1 MELYTRI
8 ILIILEGIKYRNK
21 ELLLCII
28 KAELINSKGYITE
41 LAMSVNPKKYHS
53 IQKLFTRTKIDI
65 IAIQIEI
72 IITIIKYAKV
82 VNISISIDDSI
93 VYRSRR
99 KKVPFGHIQYDHSHK
114 KNRSKYVFG
123 HKWLAF
129 GITFNFNGYQFTLP
143 LYIHLV
149 KEGVNLISLTIVILR
164 KIRNIINKK
173 NLSIEVEIL
182 TDSWFA
188 RERLILKAKNKF
200 KFSVIT
206 MARSDLALYK
216 IPDIPKKKKRGRPK
230 KYGDKIEPELK
241 NLTEEATIFIYSKN
255 VKMKYKEEVCK
266 ALFLKGEIVKAI
278 WIKFDDS
285 KSMRLIISTDITLS
299 AIEIIKRY
307 AKRWD
312 IESMFNE
319 LKNRFRFKDI
329 MLHTP
334 KNYYQFLYFKTWC
347 FIIIKLSSVSFENK
361 IIAYV
366 KEMLPWRVLKGG
378 YVKITAGVTKL
389 SLKRIFN
396 TLEIDDFFPKIV
408 KNKSNNYRTPYFT
421 NLKSNMKFDLTG

>member
-8 ILIILEGIKYRNK
+8 ILIILQSIKYRNK
-21 ELLLCII
+21 ELLLSII
-28 KAELINSKGYITE
+28 KAELISSKGYITE
-41 LAMSVNPKKYHS
+41 LAMVVNPKKYHS
-53 IQKLFTRTKIDI
+53 IHKLFTRVKIDI

-72 IITIIKYAKV
+72 IVTIIKYARV
-82 VNISISIDDSI
+82 VKIAISIDDSI

-99 KKVPFGHIQYDHSHK
+99 KKVPLGYVQYDHSHK

-123 HKWLAF
+123 QKWLAF
-129 GITFNFNGYQFTLP
+129 GITFDFNGYQLTLP

-149 KEGVNLISLTIVILR
+149 KENVNLISLTIVILR
-164 KIRNIINKK
+164 KIKNIITKRG
-173 NLSIEVEIL
+173 LSLEVEIL

-188 RERLILKAKNKF
+188 RKRLIFKAKKYG
-200 KFSVIT
+200 FSIIT
-206 MARSDLALYK
+206 MARSDLALYE
-216 IPDIPKKKKRGRPK
+216 IPEIPKEKKRGRPK
-230 KYGDKIEPELK
+230 IYGNKIKPELED
-241 NLTEEATIFIYSKN
+241 LTQESTIFIYSKN
-255 VKMKYKEEVCK
+255 VKVKYKEEICK
-266 ALFLKGEIVKAI
+266 ARFLGGEIVKAI

-285 KSMRLIISTDITLS
+285 KSMRLMISTDITLS

-319 LKNRFRFKDI
+319 LKNRFCFKDI

-334 KNYYQFLYFKTWC
+334 KSYYQFFYFKIWC
-347 FIIIKLSSVSFENK
+347 FIIIKVSSINFEDK

-366 KEMLPWRVLKGG
+366 KEMLPWRVLKDG

-389 SLKRIFN
+389 SLETIFS
-396 TLEIDDFFPKIV
+396 TLEIETIFPKIV
-408 KNKSNNYRTPYFT
+408 KNKSDNYETPSFT
-421 NLKSNMKFDLTG
+421 NLQNDMKLMLAG